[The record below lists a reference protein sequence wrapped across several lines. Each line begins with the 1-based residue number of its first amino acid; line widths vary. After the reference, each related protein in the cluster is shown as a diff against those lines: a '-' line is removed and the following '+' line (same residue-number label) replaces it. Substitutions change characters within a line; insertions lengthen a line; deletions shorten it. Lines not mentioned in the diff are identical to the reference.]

1 MELRS
6 KFKFA
11 FALGAA
17 SVLSMGLAA
26 EERQGID
33 LGNIHVPGSSLE
45 LPEDVGVRMHTHHLI
60 LKNTA
65 TGDGPNGGMTPT
77 QIQSFYG
84 FTSATGGQGVIAIID
99 AYDYPTALNDF
110 NVFAGQFGLPLET
123 STNVTASTNKVFQVV
138 YASGTK
144 PAGNASWNEEAALDI
159 EWAHAMAPNAK
170 IVLVEATSATNANL
184 YAAVKAAAA
193 LAGVE
198 EISMSWGGSESSG
211 EASGDS
217 TFNVSGPLM
226 FASAGD
232 SGGVVE
238 YPSCSPYVIA
248 AGGTS
253 VTTNSSGV
261 WTAEAAWSDGGGGN
275 SRYEKKPTWQSG
287 ISKIT
292 GTGRGVPDISWD
304 ADPNSGVCV
313 YDSTSYEGYVG
324 WLVFGGTSVS
334 SPSLAGAANSSLPA
348 GTFANTTAFLTN
360 LYGNFKT
367 TPSLFRDITTGTAGR
382 NKAGAGWD
390 YCTGV
395 GVPTG
400 PKSF

>member
-1 MELRS
+1 MKVPS
-6 KFKFA
+6 VVTFSV
-11 FALGAA
+11 ALGAT
-17 SVLSMGLAA
+17 SLLSLPLAGQ
-26 EERQGID
+26 ERQGLD
-33 LGNIHVPGSSLE
+33 VGNIHIPESSRVWE
-45 LPEDVGVRMHTHHLI
+45 EDLGVRMRTHHLI
-60 LKNTA
+60 LRNTA
-65 TGDGPNGGMTPT
+65 TGEGPGGGMTPT
-77 QIQSFYG
+77 QIKSFYG
-84 FTSATGGQGVIAIID
+84 FSTGTGGQGVIAIVD

-110 NVFAGQFGLPLET
+110 NTFAAQFGLPQET
-123 STNVTASTNKVFQVV
+123 STNPTASTNKVFQVV

-198 EISMSWGGSESSG
+198 EISMSWGGGETSG
-211 EASGDS
+211 ETKSDT
-217 TFNVSGPLM
+217 TFDFGGPLL

-232 SGGVVE
+232 TGGVVE

-253 VTTNSSGV
+253 VSTSTAGV
-261 WTAEAAWSDGGGGN
+261 WTAEAAWTGGGGGN
-275 SRYEKKPTWQSG
+275 SKYEKKPSWQSG
-287 ISKIT
+287 IASIT
-292 GTGRGVPDISWD
+292 GTGRGVPDLSWD
-304 ADPNSGVCV
+304 ADPNSGVSV
-313 YDSTSYEGYVG
+313 YDSTSYQGYVG

-334 SPSLAGAANSSLPA
+334 APSLAGAANSSLPA
-348 GTFANTTAFLTN
+348 GTFASTTAFLTN
-360 LYGNFKT
+360 LYANFKS
-367 TPSLFRDITTGTAGR
+367 TPSLFRDITTGTAGK